1 MISRSVPPSS
11 FALLLVMLAAA
22 AAPPP
27 AGPPTTAPAA
37 LERFEFVQPKMG
49 TVFRIVLYAPDKA
62 TADAAAAAAF
72 KRVDDL
78 NAALSDY
85 DPNSELSRL
94 SQQTNDGPMSRPT
107 QVGDDLWRVLE
118 AGSQAA
124 ETSGGAFDV
133 TVGPFTR
140 LWRRSKELREL
151 PAPERI
157 DAARQSFGFRHM
169 RLDPKSH
176 AVQLLAPRMR
186 LDVGGIAKGYTA
198 EQAMAVVR
206 QHGVTRAMVGAA
218 GDIAIG
224 DPPPGRD
231 AWRVGVQSLQKPD
244 EVAGYVNLRNCG
256 ISTSGDTYRVVEID
270 GKRYSHIVDPKTGLG
285 LTHRIGVTVVA
296 PDATTS
302 DWSSTAVSILG
313 PEKGLA
319 MIERI
324 PGAAVRIVVPDGP
337 DDDNGGAGPG
347 GNPTNPTNP
356 TSRPAATTQPSTVLE
371 SGRFKALGFEPAAS
385 FPKKDERLE

>member
-1 MISRSVPPSS
+1 MASRSVLLLSLT
-11 FALLLVMLAAA
+11 LLLVPLAA
-22 AAPPP
+22 AAPPTTGP
-27 AGPPTTAPAA
+27 AS

-49 TVFRIVLYAPDKA
+49 TVFRIVFYAPDKA
-62 TADAAAAAAF
+62 AADAAAAAAF

-94 SQQTNDGPMSRPT
+94 SQQTNDGPMTRPAA
-107 QVGDDLWRVLE
+107 VGDDLWRVLD
-118 AGSQAA
+118 AGYQAA

-151 PAPERI
+151 PAPERVE
-157 DAARQSFGFRHM
+157 AARQSFGYRNL
-169 RLDPKSH
+169 RLDPKAH
-176 AVQLLAPRMR
+176 TVQLLAPRMR

-198 EQAMAVVR
+198 EQAMAVLR
-206 QHGVTRAMVGAA
+206 QHGITRAMVGAA
-218 GDIAIG
+218 GDIAVG

-244 EVAGYVNLRNCG
+244 EVAGYVSLHNCG

-270 GKRYSHIVDPKTGLG
+270 GKRYSHIVDPRTGLG
-285 LTHRIGVTVVA
+285 LTQRIGVTVVA

-324 PGAAVRIVVPDGP
+324 PGAAVRIVVPNDDGGRAG
-337 DDDNGGAGPG
+337 GGAGPG
-347 GNPTNPTNP
+347 GNPASKP
-356 TSRPAATTQPSTVLE
+356 SATTQKSTILE
-371 SGRFKALGFEPAAS
+371 SARFKAIGFEPAAS
-385 FPKKDERLE
+385 FPGKDDRLE